1 MVGVIFADTDEN
13 LRTNAIRTSQSQ
25 EKLTKP
31 TKPTKPRTVTASTS
45 VGCPEVDER
54 RQPIC
59 LQPFSYVHY
68 FGICSFVN

>member
-1 MVGVIFADTDEN
+1 MVGVMFADTDEN

-31 TKPTKPRTVTASTS
+31 TKLRTATASTS

-54 RQPIC
+54 RQPMC
-59 LQPFSYVHY
+59 LQPFSHVHY

>member
-25 EKLTKP
+25 EKP
-31 TKPTKPRTVTASTS
+31 TKPTKPAKLRTATASTS

-54 RQPIC
+54 R
-59 LQPFSYVHY
+59 
-68 FGICSFVN
+68 